1 MSASGAGTAASG
13 GKGGS
18 YGGPQMQTMPA
29 LGGGTAGPIN
39 GPSTMPVTSGGTP
52 GMTGGGKGGS
62 QAGGGKGGIQKP
74 QTFPGLQADP
84 YRPDESGGVSTM
96 PVTDAPAAPNGF
108 EQGLNS
114 MNQGMD
120 WFGNQLGYQAPQ
132 LGGDYNVGG
141 IDGKSYLS
149 QMGSAG
155 GGGYTASMMT
165 APGRELY
172 DYDPAQAQ
180 AQSYQAAQLSDKNIN
195 DYMNPY
201 TQNVIDT
208 TMSDLN
214 KARQQALNSTGAAAT
229 AGGAFGGDRHAI
241 MEAQNNADYMDQVAR
256 SSAQLRNQGYQNA
269 QSAAMG
275 DVNAMN
281 QSYQS
286 NAGMAQQSNLA
297 NQAANNARSQFV
309 GSTANQNAMQTGLS
323 NQSASNQ
330 AKSLGAQLSAQAS
343 IANANNKN
351 SLLGQMM
358 GLDQANQQFNAGMQF
373 NKDQFNAGQDQQSWQ
388 NQFNAA
394 NNLYGMGNDRWNMTN
409 NMNQQLAGVGNQID
423 GINNGILNDQFQQ
436 FMNQS
441 NAPWQNYQSMLG
453 ALSGVAG
460 GGGQTQ
466 SYSPGKMDF
475 LGMGTQLGAAALMGS
490 DMRLK
495 ENIQK
500 VATVNGINLYSWDW
514 NEDGLSNFP
523 GQKPFGVMAQE
534 IAETRP
540 EAVVENE
547 DGWLM
552 VDYGK
557 LPEVCPAVMG
567 AQYV

>member
-1 MSASGAGTAASG
+1 MTSPMAMGSYGASG

-18 YGGPQMQTMPA
+18 MGGFQTPTTYPSMGQFPVAGGTMPPAGGKGGGKPQTMPA
-29 LGGGTAGPIN
+29 PLPDA
-39 GPSTMPVTSGGTP
+39 S
-52 GMTGGGKGGS
+52 
-62 QAGGGKGGIQKP
+62 
-74 QTFPGLQADP
+74 L
-84 YRPDESGGVSTM
+84 PDESGGVSTM
-96 PVTDAPAAPNGF
+96 PVDPVNPQGPNAF
-108 EQGLNS
+108 EQGLDA

-120 WFGNQLGYQAPQ
+120 WFGNQLNYQGPK
-132 LGGDYNVGG
+132 LDGDYGVGQ

-149 QMGSAG
+149 QMGTAG

-165 APGRELY
+165 APGRDLY

-269 QSAAMG
+269 QNAAMG

-309 GSTANQNAMQTGLS
+309 GSTANQNAMQTGLA

-330 AKSLGAQLSAQAS
+330 AKALGAQLSAQAS
-343 IANANNKN
+343 QANAASKNAMLGQLMGYENANN
-351 SLLGQMM
+351 
-358 GLDQANQQFNAGMQF
+358 QFNSSMDF
-373 NKDQFNAGQDQQSWQ
+373 SKDQFNAGQAQQDWM

-394 NNLYGMGNDRWNMTN
+394 NNYYGMGNDRWGMAQDATDA
-409 NMNQQLAGVGNQID
+409 LAGVGGKIDATNNQLLSQIA
-423 GINNGILNDQFQQ
+423 GMFGQQ
-436 FMNQS
+436 TG
-441 NAPWQNYQSMLG
+441 APQDSMDELLAAMGGLSGSSTTTTSKDPGLMGWLG
-453 ALSGVAG
+453 AGAGLAGAAG
-460 GGGQTQ
+460 G
-466 SYSPGKMDF
+466 
-475 LGMGTQLGAAALMGS
+475 LGWS
-490 DMRLK
+490 
-495 ENIQK
+495 
-500 VATVNGINLYSWDW
+500 
-514 NEDGLSNFP
+514 
-523 GQKPFGVMAQE
+523 PFG
-534 IAETRP
+534 
-540 EAVVENE
+540 
-547 DGWLM
+547 
-552 VDYGK
+552 GK
-557 LPEVCPAVMG
+557 
-567 AQYV
+567 

>member
-1 MSASGAGTAASG
+1 
-13 GKGGS
+13 
-18 YGGPQMQTMPA
+18 
-29 LGGGTAGPIN
+29 
-39 GPSTMPVTSGGTP
+39 
-52 GMTGGGKGGS
+52 
-62 QAGGGKGGIQKP
+62 
-74 QTFPGLQADP
+74 
-84 YRPDESGGVSTM
+84 
-96 PVTDAPAAPNGF
+96 
-108 EQGLNS
+108 

-120 WFGNQLGYQAPQ
+120 WFGSQLNYQGPK
-132 LGGDYNVGG
+132 LDGDYGVGQ

-149 QMGSAG
+149 QMGTAG

-165 APGRELY
+165 APGRDLY

-269 QSAAMG
+269 QNAAMG

-309 GSTANQNAMQTGLS
+309 GSTANQNAMQTGLA

-343 IANANNKN
+343 QANAASKNAMLGQLMGYENANN
-351 SLLGQMM
+351 
-358 GLDQANQQFNAGMQF
+358 QFNSSMGFA
-373 NKDQFNAGQDQQSWQ
+373 KDQFNASQAQQQFQ
-388 NQFNAA
+388 NQANAA
-394 NNLYGMGNDRWNMTN
+394 NQYYSMGNDRWDMTN
-409 NMNQQLAGVGNQID
+409 NMNNQMGQVGSQID
-423 GINNGILNDQFQQ
+423 GINNQLLNQAYEMWNKQQ
-436 FMNQS
+436 G
-441 NAPWQNYQSMLG
+441 APFERYQSMLG

-466 SYSPGKMDF
+466 SYNPGKMDS
-475 LGMGTQLGAAALMGS
+475 LGAAASIGS
-490 DMRLK
+490 LFFASDARLK
-495 ENIQK
+495 ENIEK
-500 VATVNGINLYSWDW
+500 VATVNGIDLYRWDW
-514 NEDGLSNFP
+514 NEEGKAFAGDAP
-523 GQKPFGVMAQE
+523 TVGVIAQE
-534 IAETRP
+534 IAESRP
-540 EAVVENE
+540 DAVVEHE
-547 DGWLM
+547 SGYLM
-552 VDYGK
+552 VDYGR
-557 LPEVCPAVMG
+557 LPEISRAVMV
-567 AQYV
+567 A